1 MGFARVLGFYGG
13 HGLNFPLPRARLSN
27 CLMKSFFSSLAF
39 RRRDFGPH
47 SIQKRATLEQRD
59 PSSCAI
65 KGNVSSSGRIYYV
78 PGARAYASVRM
89 DDIAAGKRWFC
100 SVTEA
105 QQAGW
110 RKAR

>member
-1 MGFARVLGFYGG
+1 MGIRYVPHGAHGCQHDMFALLCTGQDDA
-13 HGLNFPLPRARLSN
+13 LQAAR
-27 CLMKSFFSSLAF
+27 
-39 RRRDFGPH
+39 
-47 SIQKRATLEQRD
+47 QRATLEQRD

-100 SVTEA
+100 SETEA